1 MLVGFHEARF
11 VAPDVIYAVFRGD
24 VSAEDARQLSVL
36 FADWTH
42 GIDCRFILD
51 LRELGYIGADAREQF
66 AVQHRPQLTDRDY
79 KVDLGFI
86 GANLRT
92 KVLTTVV
99 MTARSIASNVKV
111 RTQYFADLDE
121 AVVWAK
127 VDPQLLLASHDG

>member
-1 MLVGFHEARF
+1 MLVGPHEARF

-24 VSAEDARQLSVL
+24 VSADDARQLSVR
-36 FADWTH
+36 FAEWAR
-42 GIDCRFILD
+42 GIDCRFIFD
-51 LRELGYIGADAREQF
+51 LRELGFIGSEARDQF
-66 AVQHRPQLTDRDY
+66 AVQHGPQLTDRDY
-79 KVDLGFI
+79 KVDLAFI

-121 AVVWAK
+121 ALVWAK
-127 VDPQLLLASHDG
+127 VDRALLA

>member
-1 MLVGFHEARF
+1 MLVGSHEARF
-11 VAPDVIYAVFRGD
+11 ILPDVIYVVFRGD
-24 VSAEDARQLSVL
+24 VSADDARQLTVL
-36 FADWTH
+36 FGDWTH

-51 LRELGYIGADAREQF
+51 LRELGFIGSDAREQF

-121 AVVWAK
+121 ALIWAK
-127 VDPQLLLASHDG
+127 VDRALLA